1 VKTLRGYISS
11 RKFMGESCD
20 QSIQNLVLR
29 DYCKRMNYNYLLSG
43 TEYSIKNSYL
53 MLQQLVDEI
62 PEINGIVAYSLFQM
76 PENKKNRLQI
86 INKIL
91 NRNGEIHFAL
101 ENLKISVNSEIDRVE
116 NIWLVRQTM
125 PNCITDLTNN

>member
-1 VKTLRGYISS
+1 MKTLRGYISS
-11 RKFMGESCD
+11 RKFMGESCH
-20 QSIQNLVLR
+20 QSTQNLVLR

-62 PEINGIVAYSLFQM
+62 PVINGIVAYSLFQM
-76 PENKKNRLQI
+76 PENQEKRLQI

-91 NRNGEIHFAL
+91 NRNGELHFAL

-125 PNCITDLTNN
+125 PKCITGLTNN

>member
-1 VKTLRGYISS
+1 MKTLRGYISS
-11 RKFMGESCD
+11 RKFMGENCH
-20 QSIQNLVLR
+20 QSTQNLVLR
-29 DYCKRMNYNYLLSG
+29 DYCERKNYKYLLSG

-62 PEINGIVAYSLFQM
+62 PVINGIVAYSLFQM
-76 PENKKNRLQI
+76 PKNKEKRLQI

-91 NRNGEIHFAL
+91 DRNGELHFAL
-101 ENLKISVNSEIDRVE
+101 ENLKISNNSEIGRVE

-125 PNCITDLTNN
+125 PNCISAI

>member
-1 VKTLRGYISS
+1 MKTLRGYISS

-20 QSIQNLVLR
+20 QSVQNLVLR

>member
-1 VKTLRGYISS
+1 
-11 RKFMGESCD
+11 
-20 QSIQNLVLR
+20 
-29 DYCKRMNYNYLLSG
+29 
-43 TEYSIKNSYL
+43 

-76 PENKKNRLQI
+76 PENQKNRLQI

-91 NRNGEIHFAL
+91 DRNGEIHFAL

>member
-1 VKTLRGYISS
+1 MKTLRGYISS

-20 QSIQNLVLR
+20 QSVQNLVLR

-62 PEINGIVAYSLFQM
+62 PTINGIVAYSLFQM
-76 PENKKNRLQI
+76 PENQEKRLQI
-86 INKIL
+86 INNIL
-91 NRNGEIHFAL
+91 DRDGELHFAL

>member
-1 VKTLRGYISS
+1 MVLVSSEIVFAIFLEWIKNYLNWVKVKKLRGYISS
-11 RKFMGESCD
+11 RKFMGENCH
-20 QSIQNLVLR
+20 QSTQNLVLR

-76 PENKKNRLQI
+76 P
-86 INKIL
+86 
-91 NRNGEIHFAL
+91 
-101 ENLKISVNSEIDRVE
+101 
-116 NIWLVRQTM
+116 
-125 PNCITDLTNN
+125 

>member
-1 VKTLRGYISS
+1 MKTLRGYITS
-11 RKFMGESCD
+11 RKFMGENCH
-20 QSIQNLVLR
+20 QSTQNLVLR
-29 DYCKRMNYNYLLSG
+29 DYCERMNYKYLLSG

-62 PEINGIVAYSLFQM
+62 PTINGIVAYSLFQM
-76 PENKKNRLQI
+76 PENQEKRLQI

-91 NRNGEIHFAL
+91 DRNGELHFAL
-101 ENLKISVNSEIDRVE
+101 ENLKVSVNSEIDRVE

-125 PNCITDLTNN
+125 PKCITSLTSY

>member
-1 VKTLRGYISS
+1 MKKLRGYISS
-11 RKFMGESCD
+11 RKFMGESCH
-20 QSIQNLVLR
+20 QSTQNLVLR
-29 DYCKRMNYNYLLSG
+29 DYCERMNYNYLLSG

-76 PENKKNRLQI
+76 PENQEKRLQI
-86 INKIL
+86 INNIL
-91 NRNGEIHFAL
+91 DREVELHFAL
-101 ENLKISVNSEIDRVE
+101 ENLKVSVKSEIDRVE

-125 PNCITDLTNN
+125 PKCITSLTSY

>member
-1 VKTLRGYISS
+1 MKTLRGYISS

>member
-1 VKTLRGYISS
+1 MKTLRGYISS
-11 RKFMGESCD
+11 RKFMGESCH
-20 QSIQNLVLR
+20 QSTQNLVLR
-29 DYCKRMNYNYLLSG
+29 DYCERMNYKYLLSG

-76 PENKKNRLQI
+76 PENQEKRLQI
-86 INKIL
+86 INKTL
-91 NRNGEIHFAL
+91 DRNGELHCAL
-101 ENLKISVNSEIDRVE
+101 ENLKVSVNSEIDRVE